1 MSKLKQILTNKKGY
15 IIVFLLIFVSDDTVL
30 FGTNNDSLF
39 IYLKYAVVSFLLVY
53 FYKKSKKEAAYCKRP
68 NGILLSLI
76 LLVVLS
82 GVINFDFT
90 LGYPYKIILMLLAY
104 FYCSTTPYQNFGS
117 TFVDCMTFIAA
128 YSLISYVIYTFT
140 PSLVSWAP
148 IITNSSELE
157 FRNLILC
164 VVPDVRFAGRLFGPF
179 REPGVYQEL
188 LNIAII
194 FHVQTSSKVSIARIV
209 LFVISIILTQS
220 TTGYIVI
227 ALSIAYLYVNNTNKS
242 NVSYFFIAILLI
254 CGVLYLANNTTMLD
268 SDGSVFGKLQDQDRE
283 STIARMAS
291 VTCNLKI
298 IGMNPFWGVGLSNL
312 SELFPMLCMQEYHIY
327 NVSNTNMLLI
337 QFASH
342 GILFG
347 ILWIT
352 GVLNFTLFSSR
363 ETRISKL
370 LWIAIILLL
379 CVGEN
384 LAWDALFFIIL
395 MYGYFMKL
403 NKNKANCL

>member
-1 MSKLKQILTNKKGY
+1 MSKLKQYLTNNKGF
-15 IIVFLLIFVSDDTVL
+15 IIVFLLVFVSDDTVL
-30 FGTNNDSLF
+30 FGTNNNSLF
-39 IYLKYAVVSFLLVY
+39 IYLKYAVVSFLLAY
-53 FYKKSKKEAAYCKRP
+53 FFVKSKKKAAYCKRP
-68 NGILLSLI
+68 KGILLFLI

-104 FYCSTTPYQNFGS
+104 YYCSTTPYQNFGS
-117 TFVDCMTFIAA
+117 SFVDCMTFIAA
-128 YSLISYVIYTFT
+128 YSLVSYVIYTLS

-148 IITNSSELE
+148 VITNSSELE
-157 FRNLILC
+157 FRNLLFC
-164 VVPDVRFAGRLFGPF
+164 VVPDTRFSGRLFGPF
-179 REPGVYQEL
+179 REPGVYQAL

-194 FHVQTSSKVSIARIV
+194 FHVQTSSKVSIGRIA

-220 TTGYIVI
+220 TTGFLVM
-227 ALSIAYLYVNNTNKS
+227 ALSIAYIFVNNTNKS
-242 NVSYFFIAILLI
+242 KVSYFFIAILLL
-254 CGVLYLANNTTMLD
+254 CGALYLANNTTMLD

-298 IGMNPFWGVGLSNL
+298 IGMDPLFGVGLSNL
-312 SELFPMLCMQEYHIY
+312 SEIFPMLCMQEYHIY

-347 ILWIT
+347 ILWFI
-352 GVLNFTLFSSR
+352 GVLNFTLYSSR

-384 LAWDALFFIIL
+384 LAWDVLFSIIL
-395 MYGYFMKL
+395 MYGYFMKS
-403 NKNKANCL
+403 NKDKANCL